1 MPTISYDDL
10 ESALFWASSSGPFD
24 NVAYVSKTT
33 GEIFYSSETNPV
45 EEELPDDVEDE
56 DLYCALPHKN
66 DLDLGRTLVFDF
78 VDEQIPDQ
86 YMAVQEIFR
95 HRGAYA
101 RFKDLLERAGQLHAW
116 FEYEQT
122 ATERALL
129 GWAEEQ
135 GISVTKPPQPP
146 PEE

>member
-1 MPTISYDDL
+1 MPTISYDNL
-10 ESALFWASSSGPFD
+10 ESAFFWASSSDPFD
-24 NVAYVSKTT
+24 NVAYVSMTT
-33 GEIFYSSETNPV
+33 GEIFYSSETNP
-45 EEELPDDVEDE
+45 EDEELPEDFEDE
-56 DLYCALPHKN
+56 GLYCVVPHKN

-78 VDEQIPDQ
+78 VDEKIPDQ

-101 RFKDLLERAGQLHAW
+101 RFKALLEQAGKLQTW

-129 GWAEEQ
+129 TWAEEQ
-135 GISVTKPPQPP
+135 GISVTRSSDPQAGV
-146 PEE
+146 